1 MGLVVAGP
9 VDCLVF
15 EEGFLHE
22 VSEGVA
28 FSLDLYFQEPLC
40 FFQNVD
46 FQFFALA
53 SEAKSSAR
61 RRLSTF
67 LQTLHRSMWP
77 ERTSS
82 FPHFEQY
89 PLMTPRSRPTVFSF
103 GMRWLVSMTFALMMS
118 LGLVTSHIDLS
129 KRGLEFETWSIPVKG
144 SCIFFPS
151 TTIMLIMAIFSWTFS
166 TIPIIVEPSSGT
178 TTGPVVVFT
187 LTMCLLGSMEAR
199 PVCDE

>member
-77 ERTSS
+77 GRTSS
-82 FPHFEQY
+82 FPHFEQSA
-89 PLMTPRSRPTVFSF
+89 LITPRSRPTVGSF
-103 GMRWLVSMTFALMMS
+103 AILWLVSMTLRLMMS
-118 LGLVTSHIDLS
+118 LGLTRSYIVLS
-129 KRGLEFETWSIPVKG
+129 RRG
-144 SCIFFPS
+144 
-151 TTIMLIMAIFSWTFS
+151 
-166 TIPIIVEPSSGT
+166 
-178 TTGPVVVFT
+178 
-187 LTMCLLGSMEAR
+187 
-199 PVCDE
+199 